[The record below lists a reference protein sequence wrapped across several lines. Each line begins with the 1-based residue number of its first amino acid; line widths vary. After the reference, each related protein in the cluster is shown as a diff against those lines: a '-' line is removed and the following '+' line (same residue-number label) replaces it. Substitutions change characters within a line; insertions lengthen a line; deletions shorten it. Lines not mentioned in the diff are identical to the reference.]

1 MKQDRRAVK
10 TSNTEMISEV
20 LFKNVIANREKRCR
34 ENC

>member
-20 LFKNVIANREKRCR
+20 LFKNVIANISC
-34 ENC
+34 

>member
-20 LFKNVIANREKRCR
+20 LA
-34 ENC
+34 ENAKAGNE